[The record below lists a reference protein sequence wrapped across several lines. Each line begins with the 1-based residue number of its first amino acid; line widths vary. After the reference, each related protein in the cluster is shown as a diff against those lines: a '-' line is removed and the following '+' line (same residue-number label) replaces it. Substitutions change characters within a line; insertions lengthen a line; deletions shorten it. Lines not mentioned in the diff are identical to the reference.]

1 MCTRTGIIYQSVKGR
16 NPPNGDVLASDGS
29 IPLVLLYFLFW
40 KKSFDKIGP
49 LLRLTNSLKV
59 DRKWVSIR
67 LNRRKRKRG
76 NKKWLWKMREREGV
90 RKMEWERVT
99 EIVYVCMWERD
110 RERERGEGIWY
121 SFKMLT
127 SRWSPTIEKVGNTS
141 LC

>member
-1 MCTRTGIIYQSVKGR
+1 MCTIIGIIYQSVKDR

-29 IPLVLLYFLFW
+29 IPPVLLYFLFW

-76 NKKWLWKMREREGV
+76 NKKWLWKMRERGSKKNGV
-90 RKMEWERVT
+90 R
-99 EIVYVCMWERD
+99 ERD
-110 RERERGEGIWY
+110 WDCVRVRVCVCVCVCEREREREERVFDTPLKYWLLGGVQRL
-121 SFKMLT
+121 K
-127 SRWSPTIEKVGNTS
+127 K
-141 LC
+141 